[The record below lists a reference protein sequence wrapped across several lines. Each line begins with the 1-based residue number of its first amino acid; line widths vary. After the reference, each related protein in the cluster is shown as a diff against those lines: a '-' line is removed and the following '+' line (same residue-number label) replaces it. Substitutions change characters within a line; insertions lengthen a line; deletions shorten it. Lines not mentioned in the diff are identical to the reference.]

1 MSRVARVRRKP
12 FAHKHTPKGRT
23 TIGTEELLLQPW
35 FLPKPIARKIRSLLP
50 PNFRKRLRDMFED
63 YGCLRCGRKHLPYQ
77 SNGMCRKCMMDVFH
91 RIRTS
96 ANRRLKGRLAESY
109 GKDFIAKEQGARRLL
124 DEFSRVAGK
133 RRKRVTK
140 VIDLGSPVA
149 AAFETLS

>member
-1 MSRVARVRRKP
+1 MRKR
-12 FAHKHTPKGRT
+12 TPKDRNP
-23 TIGTEELLLQPW
+23 IGTEDLLLQPW
-35 FLPKPIARKIRSLLP
+35 FLSKAIARKMQSLLP
-50 PNFRKRLRDMFED
+50 PNFRQRLRDMFDD

-77 SNGMCRKCMMDVFH
+77 SNGMCRKCKMDVFH

-96 ANRRLKGRLAESY
+96 ANRRLTGRLAESY
-109 GKDFIAKEQGARRLL
+109 GKDFIAKEQGARKLL
-124 DEFSRVAGK
+124 HEFSRVATT